1 MTSTI
6 ATETETP
13 LSRARQAI
21 ARRYFGPG
29 ASDRGAVLVELALV
43 TPLLFTL
50 LLGIFEFGQAWR
62 ERAALHSGVRSA
74 MRIATNSGADRQ
86 ADKFALQSFMA
97 IMSQSKA
104 LTIQTVVIYKANNA
118 DGSPLD
124 SSCFT
129 STTPSAAYSCNV
141 YTNAQ
146 LTNSLMAFNFT
157 GTVDC
162 SPISTAW
169 DYRWCPLSRI
179 STQGDEPDYIGI
191 YVVASYKS
199 STGLLPSSVTFTDQ
213 AVARIDPKVT

>member
-1 MTSTI
+1 MIPS
-6 ATETETP
+6 AATETP
-13 LSRARQAI
+13 LGRVRQAV

-50 LLGIFEFGQAWR
+50 LIGIFEFGQAWR

-74 MRIATNSGADRQ
+74 MRIVTNSGADRQ
-86 ADKFALQSFMA
+86 ADKFALQSFIA

-104 LTIQTVVIYKANNA
+104 LTIQKVVIYKASNA

-124 SSCFT
+124 SSCLT
-129 STTPSAAYSCNV
+129 SNTPSAAYSCNV
-141 YTNAQ
+141 YTSTQ
-146 LTNSLMAFNFT
+146 LNNPLLGFNFT
-157 GTVDC
+157 GTTDC
-162 SPISTAW
+162 SPASTAW
-169 DYRWCPLSRI
+169 DYLWCPLSRI
-179 STQGDEPDYIGI
+179 STQGDEPDYVGV

-199 STGLLPSSVTFTDQ
+199 STGLLPSTVTFTDR